1 MRIRKRRRAKSKQ
14 LSGLSV
20 TAGTLLTFRA
30 ELMPGRDGSQRIFEV
45 ARVLRSGRV
54 ELARID
60 GEHSLAEFE
69 KLSKLEDLDPSHAAD
84 QAKQEQ

>member
-1 MRIRKRRRAKSKQ
+1 MS
-14 LSGLSV
+14 
-20 TAGTLLTFRA
+20 
-30 ELMPGRDGSQRIFEV
+30 GRDRSQRIFEV
-45 ARVLRSGRV
+45 ARVLRNGRV

-84 QAKQEQ
+84 QAKQE

>member
-1 MRIRKRRRAKSKQ
+1 MRIRKRPGGKSKQ
-14 LSGLSV
+14 SPGRWV

-30 ELMPGRDGSQRIFEV
+30 ELMPGRERSQRVFEV
-45 ARVLRSGRV
+45 LRVLRSGRV

-69 KLSKLEDLDPSHAAD
+69 NPEK
-84 QAKQEQ
+84 